1 MVIPYFDHR
10 PGDQPIEAAIE
21 EAIRRVRCSGQLIL
35 GRELEAFER
44 EFAAYVGAPHGVGV
58 ASGTDALTLALRA
71 LDIGPG
77 DEVITVAN
85 AGVPPVAAICAV
97 GATPRFVDVTAD
109 GLLLDE
115 SLLEQAASE
124 RTRCVLPVHL
134 YGCAVAMEPL
144 LDFAARRGLSVV
156 EDCAQ
161 AHGARYR
168 DRHVGSFGDV
178 GCFSFYPTKNL
189 GAYGDAGLCVTRDA
203 RVAERLRRLRFYGF
217 GEDDRHARLEGYN
230 SRLDE
235 IQAAILRVKLQ
246 RLESNV
252 EARRAMARRYL
263 EGLAACDLDLPS
275 EPAEIR
281 HAYHL
286 FVVQTHQRRELR
298 AALDDADI
306 GSAIHYPLPVHRMEA
321 YDRLGYRD
329 GDLPISE
336 RASERVLSLP
346 LYPGLGEAAVDRV
359 IATISAAAQAG
370 PGKSRA

>member
-1 MVIPYFDHR
+1 
-10 PGDQPIEAAIE
+10 
-21 EAIRRVRCSGQLIL
+21 
-35 GRELEAFER
+35 
-44 EFAAYVGAPHGVGV
+44 
-58 ASGTDALTLALRA
+58 
-71 LDIGPG
+71 
-77 DEVITVAN
+77 
-85 AGVPPVAAICAV
+85 
-97 GATPRFVDVTAD
+97 
-109 GLLLDE
+109 
-115 SLLEQAASE
+115 
-124 RTRCVLPVHL
+124 
-134 YGCAVAMEPL
+134 
-144 LDFAARRGLSVV
+144 
-156 EDCAQ
+156 
-161 AHGARYR
+161 
-168 DRHVGSFGDV
+168 
-178 GCFSFYPTKNL
+178 
-189 GAYGDAGLCVTRDA
+189 
-203 RVAERLRRLRFYGF
+203 LRRLRFYGF

-246 RLESNV
+246 RLEHNV

-286 FVVQTHQRRELR
+286 FVVQTHRRRELR

-359 IATISAAAQAG
+359 IATISEAAQTG
-370 PGKSRA
+370 RGKSRA